1 MFFIACYY
9 LMLRSGDMKK
19 MPVIFGLVFV
29 SLLIIPSLSSGDSA
43 KYFYDDLGRLT
54 RVVKGTVGTI
64 YNYDELGNLISV
76 TSSTT
81 STSSPVISG
90 ITPNVLFVGSKML
103 VTISGQN
110 LLTTESV
117 VSTGGLIGI
126 GNIQVTDTRITVEV
140 TALSPGSDAVKV
152 TTQNGTPNYA
162 TVGVTLSSSKLT
174 FSPGQL
180 AISPGASGIITASIS
195 PPLST
200 PLTVN
205 LNSSAPS
212 IATVPPSVII
222 PVSGSATL
230 TVNAIKEGTATV
242 SSGDTKTV
250 VFVNSYTPTPGEVI
264 YSPAKPVS
272 VYIEPQ
278 NSIRALPVSTS
289 VSEMSSSRSLPVSVS
304 VGEPSSA
311 HSLSVSAIISEP
323 ASAGSLPVSA
333 YIERDVMVVSG
344 LVSVAISSQ

>member
-1 MFFIACYY
+1 
-9 LMLRSGDMKK
+9 MKK
-19 MPVIFGLVFV
+19 IPFIFGLVFV
-29 SLLIIPSLSSGDSA
+29 SLLIIPSLSSADTA

-117 VSTGGLIGI
+117 VSNGGLIVI
-126 GNIQVTDTRITVEV
+126 GNIQVTDTKIVAEV
-140 TALSPGSDAVKV
+140 TALSAGTDTIKV

-174 FSPGQL
+174 FSPRQL
-180 AISPGASGIITASIS
+180 AIVPGTSGTITASIS

-205 LNSSAPS
+205 LTSSAPS
-212 IATVPPSVII
+212 IATAPQSITI
-222 PVSGSATL
+222 PVSGTATF
-230 TVNAIKEGTATV
+230 TVNAITEGVTTV
-242 SSGDTKTV
+242 SSGDIKTV
-250 VFVNSYTPTPGEVI
+250 VFVTQPFSPQPGEEVI
-264 YSPAKPVS
+264 KTAGLIS
-272 VYIEPQ
+272 VYIEPP
-278 NSIRALPVSTS
+278 SGGSSLMS
-289 VSEMSSSRSLPVSVS
+289 VL
-304 VGEPSSA
+304 
-311 HSLSVSAIISEP
+311 
-323 ASAGSLPVSA
+323 VSA
-333 YIERDVMVVSG
+333 YIEPSLGNSIAQSIPVSANIEPGTGDSIVSTSGVSAYIESPAGDSTVMSLPVS
-344 LVSVAISSQ
+344 SIISPP